1 MNREEMIDRYSE
13 LYDRMSGINAV
24 FAGRNFREEKV
35 K

>member
-1 MNREEMIDRYSE
+1 MNCLADA
-13 LYDRMSGINAV
+13 YDRIPGINAV